1 MGDGQPRL
9 LDQVRDRIRR
19 KHYSIRT
26 EQAYV
31 NWIRRFVLHH
41 NKRHPR
47 DMGAAEVE
55 GFLTHLAVA
64 KRVSASTQNQAKS
77 AVLFLYKEVLGAPLP
92 WLEGIESAKR
102 PPACR
107 SC

>member
-9 LDQVRDRIRR
+9 LDQVRDGIRR

-31 NWIRRFVLHH
+31 EGIRRFVLHY

-55 GFLTHLAVA
+55 AFLTHLAVA
-64 KRVSASTQNQAKS
+64 KRVS
-77 AVLFLYKEVLGAPLP
+77 LFLGP
-92 WLEGIESAKR
+92 
-102 PPACR
+102 R
-107 SC
+107 SCSSRS

>member
-9 LDQVRDRIRR
+9 LDQVRDGIRR
-19 KHYSIRT
+19 KHYSMRT

-31 NWIRRFVLHH
+31 DWIRRFVLHY

-55 GFLTHLAVA
+55 AFPTHLAAA
-64 KRVSASTQNQAKS
+64 KRVSF
-77 AVLFLYKEVLGAPLP
+77 FLGP
-92 WLEGIESAKR
+92 
-102 PPACR
+102 
-107 SC
+107 

>member
-1 MGDGQPRL
+1 MGDGQARL

-31 NWIRRFVLHH
+31 EGIRRFVSHD

-55 GFLTHLAVA
+55 AFPTHLAAA
-64 KRVSASTQNQAKS
+64 KGVSF
-77 AVLFLYKEVLGAPLP
+77 FLGP
-92 WLEGIESAKR
+92 
-102 PPACR
+102 
-107 SC
+107 

>member
-1 MGDGQPRL
+1 
-9 LDQVRDRIRR
+9 LDQVRYRIRR

-31 NWIRRFVLHH
+31 DWNRRFVLHH

-55 GFLTHLAVA
+55 AFLTHLAVA
-64 KRVSASTQNQAKS
+64 KRVSASTQKQAKS
-77 AVLFLYKEVLGAPLP
+77 AVLFLYKGLLGESLP

-102 PPACR
+102 PAR
-107 SC
+107 LAVVLTREDV

>member
-9 LDQVRDRIRR
+9 LDQVRDGIGR

-26 EQAYV
+26 EQGYV
-31 NWIRRFVLHH
+31 EGIRRFVLHY

-55 GFLTHLAVA
+55 AFLIHLAAA
-64 KRVSASTQNQAKS
+64 KRVS
-77 AVLFLYKEVLGAPLP
+77 LFLG
-92 WLEGIESAKR
+92 S
-102 PPACR
+102 
-107 SC
+107 